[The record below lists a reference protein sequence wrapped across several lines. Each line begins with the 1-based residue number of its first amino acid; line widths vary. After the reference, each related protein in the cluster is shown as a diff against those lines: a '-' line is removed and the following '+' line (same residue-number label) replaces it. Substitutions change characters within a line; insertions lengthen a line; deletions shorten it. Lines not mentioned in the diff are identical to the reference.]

1 MKDILLYIVLPWL
14 VLAAAMF
21 LLWMNRARL
30 TWQLPTYAGVTLGL
44 VAVGLTLVWFTDQ
57 SKFPDIP
64 LVAGLYLV
72 ALAGIGVML
81 GLVEYGV
88 MPLLGQFR
96 LGAIARVTYYEALL
110 QPFTMIILFAGIA
123 AISIMARL
131 SFFTYNEDFKMYRDV
146 ASSFVFLFTLPVM
159 IFASTKVIDE
169 EIENRTM
176 LTLMSKPV
184 SRWQVILGKY
194 LGVLVLVLVCVLA
207 LGAMAAL
214 CSYLRYFDDMQID
227 FRVARTV
234 DEWNALHFVNFK
246 QFMALLPTLVLVFLQ
261 VSTLAAVSVAVSTR
275 YGLAANI
282 TVVVLIY
289 IAASMAQFIQSTADL
304 PSWVAALTNL
314 IAYLLPSL
322 GLLDLNPR
330 LVYGDFAYG
339 TRDKTVTALGLPTY
353 ATIWQYVGLSSVYA
367 IFYITA
373 ALSLGMALFR
383 SRELT

>member
-1 MKDILLYIVLPWL
+1 MTYTLLYIVLPWL
-14 VLAAAMF
+14 VFFGAMAI
-21 LLWMNRARL
+21 LWLNRHRL
-30 TWQLPTYAGVTLGL
+30 TWELPTYVAVTLGL
-44 VAVGLTLVWFTDQ
+44 AALGFTLIRFNDIN
-57 SKFPDIP
+57 KFPDML
-64 LVAGLYLV
+64 LVGGLYLV
-72 ALAGIGVML
+72 TLAGVGLML
-81 GLVEYGV
+81 GGVEYVV

-96 LGAIARVTYYEALL
+96 LGAIARVTYYEALI

-194 LGVLVLVLVCVLA
+194 LGVLVLILVCVA
-207 LGAMAAL
+207 TLGIIAAL

-227 FRVARTV
+227 FRVARTI
-234 DEWNALHFVNFK
+234 DEWDALHFINFK
-246 QFMALLPTLVLVFLQ
+246 QFMALLPALVLASLQ
-261 VSTLAAVSVAVSTR
+261 VATLAAVSVAVSTR

-289 IAASMAQFIQSTADL
+289 IAASMAQFVQSTSDL
-304 PSWVAALTNL
+304 PTGVSAITNL
-314 IAYLLPSL
+314 FAYMLPSL
-322 GLLDLNPR
+322 GLLDLNQR
-330 LVYGDFAYG
+330 LVFGDFAYG
-339 TRDKTVTALGLPTY
+339 ARDRTVTSLGLPTY
-353 ATIWQYVGLSSVYA
+353 GTIWQYVGLSTVYA
-367 IFYITA
+367 VFYITA